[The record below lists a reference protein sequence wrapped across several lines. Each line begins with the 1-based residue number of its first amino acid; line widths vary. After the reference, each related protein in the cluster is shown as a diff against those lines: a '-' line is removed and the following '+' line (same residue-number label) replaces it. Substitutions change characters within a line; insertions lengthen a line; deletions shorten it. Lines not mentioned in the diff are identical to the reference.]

1 MPSAAALIPLALV
14 CASHTSFVPV
24 MFSILHYRA
33 HSQVRPAVLA
43 CNCLRRLYGR
53 LPSCYCDPPATC
65 RPPKSLNPAISI
77 EHNIPALHMEAENY
91 NSWARW
97 KIHIH
102 IHVYIYV
109 CACVNL
115 LSTHSSQ
122 SKTIEFYTYSPTIRC
137 RDLSNKFLLER
148 IERSRDLK
156 VWLQRR
162 GVAHA
167 FLDVIWGGA
176 QHVLL
181 LVDDIASAAA
191 GKPRPAAQQPC
202 TNLAQ
207 TLLAVVGV
215 RADAG

>member
-43 CNCLRRLYGR
+43 CNCLRRLYVR

-77 EHNIPALHMEAENY
+77 EHNIPALHMKQ
-91 NSWARW
+91 RIITVRLVG
-97 KIHIH
+97 K
-102 IHVYIYV
+102 YIYIYMCIYM

-122 SKTIEFYTYSPTIRC
+122 SKTIEFYTYSTTIRC